1 MTRDTSVFVK
11 CDAIFSL
18 FFVEIA
24 TNSNF
29 FCKVVQQHTEGMV
42 GHITWL
48 LLEIYFSLE
57 QWKNLENPFKTDK
70 IIAMSLMY
78 YFFGT

>member
-42 GHITWL
+42 GHITWR

-57 QWKNLENPFKTDK
+57 Q
-70 IIAMSLMY
+70 
-78 YFFGT
+78 

>member
-1 MTRDTSVFVK
+1 VTQFLA
-11 CDAIFSL
+11 C

-57 QWKNLENPFKTDK
+57 Q
-70 IIAMSLMY
+70 
-78 YFFGT
+78 